1 MKQIVNA
8 NISYLI
14 HLIGCALD
22 NTIPEELPQDVTWK
36 DIYQLAKYHS
46 INNLIFYSIEKL
58 AKKPDE
64 EQTYDLYA
72 YSFHLT
78 FSPRS
83 KPE

>member
-46 INNLIFYSIEKL
+46 INI
-58 AKKPDE
+58 
-64 EQTYDLYA
+64 LYFIVLKNWQK
-72 YSFHLT
+72 SQMKNCIKNGWNQETRRFL
-78 FSPRS
+78 
-83 KPE
+83 KG